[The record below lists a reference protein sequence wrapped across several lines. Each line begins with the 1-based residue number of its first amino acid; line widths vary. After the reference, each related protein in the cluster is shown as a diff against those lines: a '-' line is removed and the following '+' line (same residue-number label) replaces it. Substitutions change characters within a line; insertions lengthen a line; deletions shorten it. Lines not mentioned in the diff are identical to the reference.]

1 MTSILKRLVLPAAG
15 LAILAATL
23 TASTAPVGAVW
34 DDAKTLY
41 SKKCANCHGLD
52 GSGNT
57 AKGKEYKLKDLRS
70 PEVQKM
76 SDQAIFDLLS
86 KGKGKMTGLGKT
98 LSEAELKSLV
108 AYTRQLA
115 KK

>member
-1 MTSILKRLVLPAAG
+1 MTSNLKRLVFPGLG
-15 LAILAATL
+15 LAVLAATL
-23 TASTAPVGAVW
+23 TATTTPVAAVW
-34 DDAKTLY
+34 QDGKALY
-41 SKKCANCHGLD
+41 AKKCANCHALD

-57 AKGKEYKLKDLRS
+57 AKGKEMKLKDIRL
-70 PEVQKM
+70 PEVQKA
-76 SDQAIFDLLS
+76 SDKQLFDLYS

-98 LSEAELKSLV
+98 LSEAELNALV